1 MNLQKFTN
9 REFGEIR
16 TLEKDNQIWFVG
28 RDIANILGYTKTDA
42 MYRVVDE
49 SDKQMID
56 PQNPIFK
63 GFPQNGGSNI
73 LEKNPNVRRMT
84 IINESGLYQA
94 IFSSQ
99 LPKAKQF
106 KRWVTSEVLPTI
118 RQHGAYMTPETIE
131 KTLTDPD
138 FIIQLASNLKEEQ
151 EKRRKAEAELEETRP
166 KALFADSVANSKS
179 TILVRDLAKIL
190 NQNGID
196 TGEKRLFKWL
206 RENGY
211 LIKRKGRDYNSPTQR
226 AIDMGLFRFT
236 ENTINRSNGDT
247 LIKKTPLVTG
257 KGQNYFVKKFLY
269 EMEGVK

>member
-9 REFGEIR
+9 KEFGEIR
-16 TLEKDNQIWFVG
+16 TLEKDNEVWFVG

-94 IFSSQ
+94 IFSSI
-99 LPKAKQF
+99 LPKAKKF

-138 FIIQLASNLKEEQ
+138 FLIKLASSLKEEQ
-151 EKRRKAEAELEETRP
+151 EKRRLAEAELEETRP
-166 KALFADSVANSKS
+166 KAIFADSVANSKS
-179 TILVRDLAKIL
+179 TILIRDLAKIL
-190 NQNGID
+190 KGNGID
-196 TGEKRLFKWL
+196 IGEKRLFKWM
-206 RENGY
+206 REKGY
-211 LIKRKGRDYNSPTQR
+211 LIKQKGRDYNSPTQR
-226 AIDMGLFRFT
+226 AMDIGLFRIKEST
-236 ENTINRSNGDT
+236 ITHSDGRVTIN
-247 LIKKTPLVTG
+247 KTPLVTG
-257 KGQNYFVKKFLY
+257 KGQTYFVRKFLM
-269 EMEGVK
+269 EMEGLK